1 MEKTPMIRAIKV
13 ANGQVLTTIQGTGGD
28 ALEMLAMLHRSVAL
42 IMLEN
47 GATQKQTME
56 VMLDAAAAGMKMA
69 VEDGN

>member
-1 MEKTPMIRAIKV
+1 MEKTPTIRAIKV

-47 GATQKQTME
+47 GATPKQTME
-56 VMLDAAAAGMKMA
+56 VMQAAAAAGVKMA
-69 VEDGN
+69 VEDGK